1 MNIRWQRSPLKYR
14 WILIFIALSVKM
26 IISIYQYSW
35 FLFAYSINHELGWD
49 LATVGLTFTIFVM
62 ATTFIQPFSGLIAD
76 THGPRS
82 VAVLGSLTTAA
93 GLILS
98 SFATEPWELYLFY
111 GLGGLGSGSLN
122 GISTATAIKWFPD
135 KRGVATGIVEFG
147 FGAGTALFNWI
158 IQVLL
163 DSGGF
168 KSTFLYLGL
177 FMLFVLLPFSLF
189 YKYPTEGSFSHLNL
203 STNKVIR
210 TSKDYK
216 PLEIFGTYQWYLIYF
231 SFTFTI
237 AVVLMFGAQLKTLAQ
252 EYHVPR
258 SYFSM
263 LLVLFPLGNGLSR
276 IVAGAVSDKI
286 GREYTMLTFYSL
298 LGLAILSLA
307 NFGYV
312 PAFFVGM
319 VFIAALLGGSPFV
332 LYPSSVGDYYGIRY
346 STTNFGI
353 LITAKAWAGLVS
365 GWFSGF
371 LAAQFG
377 SYRVPLIALSVCSF
391 VAAICS
397 NPKFMKPPSRQIDE

>member
-1 MNIRWQRSPLKYR
+1 MGWQRSPLKYR
-14 WILIFIALSVKM
+14 WILIFIALAVKM

-49 LATVGLTFTIFVM
+49 LATVGLTFTIFVI

-82 VAVLGSLTTAA
+82 VAILGSLMTAA

-158 IQVLL
+158 IEVLL

-177 FMLFVLLPFSLF
+177 FMLFVLVPFSF
-189 YKYPTEGSFSHLNL
+189 VYKYPSERFFSHLNL

-237 AVVLMFGAQLKTLAQ
+237 AVVLMFGAQLKMLAQ

-286 GREYTMLTFYSL
+286 GREYTMLIFYSL

-377 SYRVPLIALSVCSF
+377 SYKIPLIALSLCSF

-397 NPKFMKPPSRQIDE
+397 NPRLMKPPSR